1 VRSALLLTLLLTL
14 AIGLGGSLR
23 AENGTVWLDRV
34 NAFRA
39 SAGLP
44 PVAEEPALSEAV
56 GEHAR
61 YMVRHDRIEHG
72 QDGRRRGATLG
83 GAAAAAV
90 SNLAGST
97 RDDEPDWWAVDLWMQ
112 APFHALGIL
121 DPALTRVGFGIH
133 RARGGFIQTAAGLDV
148 LRGRVPH
155 ASAAYPIV
163 WPGPGVTVP
172 LAAHTG
178 EYPSP
183 LTSCAGYQAPSGL
196 PLIVQTGSG
205 GKVPEVLGSLVLDE
219 SGPLEHCWFTE
230 ATYRNPSASEQ
241 ALGRAVLASRDA
253 VIVVPRRPL
262 RNGST
267 YRVIL
272 ELARE
277 RRIDWSFRIAG
288 ASEPPR

>member
-1 VRSALLLTLLLTL
+1 MRLPFIISALLAL
-14 AIGLGGSLR
+14 ALGAAVR
-23 AENGTVWLDRV
+23 AEHGTVWLERV

-56 GEHAR
+56 REHAR
-61 YMVRHDRIEHG
+61 YMVRHDRIEHA
-72 QDGRRRGATLG
+72 QNSRRRGASLS
-83 GAAAAAV
+83 GATAASV

-148 LRGRVPH
+148 LRGRGPLTH
-155 ASAAYPIV
+155 TRYPIV
-163 WPGPGVTVP
+163 WPGDGVSVP
-172 LAAHTG
+172 LIAHTS
-178 EYPSP
+178 EDPSP
-183 LTSCAGYQAPSGL
+183 LTSCPGYRAPSGL
-196 PLIVQTGSG
+196 PLIVQTGPG
-205 GKVPEVLGSLVLDE
+205 HKVPEVLGSVVLDD

-230 ATYRNPSASEQ
+230 TSYQNPSPSQQ
-241 ALGRAVLASRDA
+241 ALGRSVLAARDA
-253 VIVVPRRPL
+253 IVIIPRQPL
-262 RNGST
+262 RNGRT
-267 YRVIL
+267 YRVVL

-277 RRIDWSFRIAG
+277 SRIDWSFRVAG
-288 ASEPPR
+288 APEPPR